1 MAFIIPFAT
10 IAHSNPQ
17 IGKWRCSS
25 TAVDFPQERDQNPNK
40 QKESERFWGAAGA
53 RPFARW
59 GWCPLSRALF
69 MRAAPAHP
77 AALTATGA
85 YRCGAGKLAF
95 FKCEFPFNPRIY
107 MPPTR
112 KSGHGRYS
120 SERGPLDFPA
130 PMNSRQ
136 DIFVRCRGLL
146 APVRCALWIAKFAP
160 LNPTWPQFSAT
171 RPPIRYAPATGR
183 ARRETPSL
191 RSGDSRLALIPPLN
205 ASRRSVS
212 PLRLP
217 PLYGESGVRPLR
229 ARAFSCG
236 VGGCSPPSA
245 WRGGCGSRSP
255 SHRPSP

>member
-1 MAFIIPFAT
+1 ML
-10 IAHSNPQ
+10 
-17 IGKWRCSS
+17 
-25 TAVDFPQERDQNPNK
+25 
-40 QKESERFWGAAGA
+40 A
-53 RPFARW
+53 R
-59 GWCPLSRALF
+59 SRAGGGVRFRGLF
-69 MRAAPAHP
+69 LC
-77 AALTATGA
+77 ALRPPTQPPSPL
-85 YRCGAGKLAF
+85 REHIDAGR
-95 FKCEFPFNPRIY
+95 EPPRIY

-112 KSGHGRYS
+112 ESGHGRYS

-146 APVRCALWIAKFAP
+146 APVRCALWIAKIAP

-217 PLYGESGVRPLR
+217 PLYGESGVRTLR
-229 ARAFSCG
+229 ARAFLCG